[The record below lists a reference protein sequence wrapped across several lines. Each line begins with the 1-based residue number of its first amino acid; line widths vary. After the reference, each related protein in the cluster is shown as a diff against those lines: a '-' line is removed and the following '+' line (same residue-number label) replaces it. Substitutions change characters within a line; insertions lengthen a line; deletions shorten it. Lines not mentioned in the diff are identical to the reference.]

1 MNTNFIKN
9 YRSYQLANVNIQTI
23 STLSFSMLQK
33 VYKNINQFLN
43 GSFCF
48 FRKRLECK
56 QIGKDYC
63 LIDKFNPMNL

>member
-1 MNTNFIKN
+1 MNTNFVKN
-9 YRSYQLANVNIQTI
+9 YRSYQLDNVNMHTI
-23 STLSFSMLQK
+23 KILTFLMLQN
-33 VYKNINQFLN
+33 VYKNINQLLN

-63 LIDKFNPMNL
+63 LIEKINSEKL